1 MPYSNVKSR
10 DVTGVQAP
18 TQIRVGALQVKQLA
32 IPSVSTARMRR
43 VLVVGTDPVSTR
55 LCRETLERIGFLVER
70 VDSGVAAVVAARD
83 RVPDLIL
90 MDSQLSDASAAEV
103 IGWLRCANMALASIP
118 IIVIGTIDRSPLAI
132 RDSCT
137 TVALRKP
144 LSPAQIEQAVRGLC
158 G

>member
-1 MPYSNVKSR
+1 MHIR
-10 DVTGVQAP
+10 IGAP
-18 TQIRVGALQVKQLA
+18 LETQLT
-32 IPSVSTARMRR
+32 IPRASTARMRR
-43 VLVVGTDPVSTR
+43 ALVVNTDPVSAR
-55 LCRETLERIGFLVER
+55 LCRETLEQIGFVIEQ

-90 MDSQLSDASAAEV
+90 MDAQLRDASAAEV

-118 IIVIGTIDRSPLAI
+118 IIVIGTIDRSPFAV
-132 RDSCT
+132 RDNRE

-144 LSPAQIEQAVRGLC
+144 LSPAEIERAVRGLC